1 MIGCEKKQDRCSTLR
16 VRLRFGAKF
25 HCTPAA
31 LCPHGSEGSAANTP
45 PVPCSSQRFWAHA
58 KHEPREHTMQHKM
71 QHTVHCNL
79 IGFSMSF
86 SDLPHVVE
94 RGHILFRRIM
104 LIRMRVMQATS
115 TLWLYSAMR
124 NGKCIFVNAFQSCK
138 GCLDTTTNHKR
149 SVHSPN
155 WGRVMKSLWFSA
167 VHHGAQLRAGIRS
180 PRALGLFFNWSLFD
194 FNSSLLPIDQC
205 RQKDKDLSNGRR
217 QWG

>member
-1 MIGCEKKQDRCSTLR
+1 MIGCEKTGSLQHAKSSPSIWCQVSLHARCSLSTWQWRQRCQYATRPVL
-16 VRLRFGAKF
+16 K
-25 HCTPAA
+25 PA
-31 LCPHGSEGSAANTP
+31 LLSICKN
-45 PVPCSSQRFWAHA
+45 
-58 KHEPREHTMQHKM
+58 EPREHTMQHKM
-71 QHTVHCNL
+71 QHTVHCIL

-149 SVHSPN
+149 SVHSAN